1 MLRVIIASQF
11 SKNTRCA
18 PDPLYQRQQHGS
30 DVGNDGQ
37 ESSDEEGHKDH
48 AGIEGDE
55 TDEVDDC
62 SCSW

>member
-1 MLRVIIASQF
+1 MRLIIASQF

-18 PDPLYQRQQHGS
+18 PDPLYLRQQHGS
-30 DVGNDGQ
+30 DVSNDGH
-37 ESSDEEGHKDH
+37 ESSDEEGHIDH

-55 TDEVDDC
+55 TDEVDDS